1 MGEQTQT
8 EKLEKLVA
16 VFYGEIVSLGTS
28 DPIGGKEGVVNVRY
42 SLPTHLGGI
51 TRIGKFPNQAL
62 KSKDVLTQ
70 IGTKVKLGIFDDS
83 NRANLAVLKKEE
95 YERFNEPLLNSDLL
109 YQKLSVYRFLT
120 GNEYNL

>member
-1 MGEQTQT
+1 METQT